1 MGFLD
6 LTRPD
11 HAYLFAFLQCD
22 GHLTENTRNRGK
34 LSVELSIRDVVL
46 LKQFQEIVPYYSSIT
61 TRTRSTNFAKHYASA
76 VWTVCALQA
85 RRELVELG
93 VPVGRKSSI
102 VRPPGVPYSRIDYLR
117 GLVDADGSVGVTT
130 PGLPFVSLTTSSEA
144 LKDFFLSQC
153 YDLPGQPRHIART
166 RRDGVYNP
174 MATRECAVDLA
185 RRLYYDGCLALERKI
200 RGAQA
205 AACWSREPYGQ
216 LEFSFRRTRRGARH
230 KRDELEHRIRQR
242 TLELRA
248 GSTSPCS

>member
-6 LTRPD
+6 LMRPD
-11 HAYLFAFLQCD
+11 HAYLLAFLQCD
-22 GHLTENTRNRGK
+22 GHLSENTRNRGR
-34 LSVELSIRDVVL
+34 LSVELSIRDVAL
-46 LKQFQEIVPYYSSIT
+46 LKRFQEIVPYNSSIS
-61 TRTRSTNFAKHYASA
+61 TRTRTTNFAKRHVSA
-76 VWTVCALQA
+76 IWTVCALEA
-85 RRELVELG
+85 RRELIELG

-102 VRPPGVPYSRIDYLR
+102 VRPPDVAYSHIDYLR
-117 GLVDADGSVGVTT
+117 GLVDADGSVGLTRR
-130 PGLPFVSLTTSSEA
+130 GLPFVSLTTSSEA
-144 LKDFFLSQC
+144 MKEFFLSQC
-153 YDLPGQPRHIART
+153 CDLAGQPRHIART
-166 RRDGVYNP
+166 RRDGVFNP